1 MLGDITLWTR
11 VELAKI
17 LDRPVEEIDSAYTF
31 ARLGID
37 SGMATHLLIA
47 LEEQSQVELDPD
59 VVADLPTIDALCAYA
74 VSLAKRSEP
83 GS

>member
-1 MLGDITLWTR
+1 MDDGSGDVRGMLGDITLWTR

-47 LEEQSQVELDPD
+47 LEEQSVLG
-59 VVADLPTIDALCAYA
+59 TRNWNWSWYWNC
-74 VSLAKRSEP
+74 SKN
-83 GS
+83 GK